1 MSDEQ
6 RIAEACARALFDRDP
21 ASQALG
27 MVIESIGP
35 GRAEVSMTV
44 RDDMANGHQT
54 CHGGLIFS
62 LADSAFA
69 FACNSQNRV
78 NVALSCSIDY
88 LAAARVGD
96 RLRAVAVERNK
107 TRRTGLTEISVF
119 NQSDQEIARFRGR
132 SYQKTEKVIEGFN
145 D

>member
-1 MSDEQ
+1 MTDQ
-6 RIAEACARALFDRDP
+6 QQIAEDCARALFERDA

-27 MVIESIGP
+27 MTIESVGP
-35 GRAEVSMTV
+35 GSAVVLMTV
-44 RDDMANGHQT
+44 RADMANGHSS
-54 CHGGLIFS
+54 CHGGYIFT

-88 LAAARVGD
+88 LAPAWVGD
-96 RLRAVAVERNK
+96 RLRAVAEELNK
-107 TRRTGLTEISVF
+107 TRKTGLTEIRVL
-119 NQSDQEIARFRGR
+119 NQDDEEVARFRGR
-132 SYQKTEKVIEGFN
+132 SYQKNQPVIEESN